1 MFALGEATKAAVRNF
16 GDGARHFCH
25 VDKLIAAADKE
36 LGPDTTVLVKGSRFM
51 KMERV
56 ADALAAEETR

>member
-1 MFALGEATKAAVRNF
+1 VRNF
-16 GDGARHFCH
+16 GEGARHYCN
-25 VDKLIAAADKE
+25 VDKLIAAVDKE

-56 ADALAAEETR
+56 ANALAAIPEEKH